1 MHLLDSLTSQRLKLN
16 GTKVSEQQTKNLIEE
31 AMPTKSPQTKTSNLG
46 NGRGGRPRAGQSPPG
61 QTRQVHA
68 SLPDQERQL
77 IQKIALSLGV
87 PESEIIRRA
96 IFEYLSKHAGS

>member
-1 MHLLDSLTSQRLKLN
+1 MTVAVGAAVLHR
-16 GTKVSEQQTKNLIEE
+16 G
-31 AMPTKSPQTKTSNLG
+31 AMPTKAPQTIKITDLG
-46 NGRGGRPRAGQSPPG
+46 KGRGGRPRAGQSPPG

-96 IFEYLSKHAGS
+96 IFEYLAKYPKPES